1 MIELY
6 NSLTSQKETFVP
18 LKEGEVKMYACG
30 PTVYN
35 YFHIGNA
42 RPFIFFDVV
51 RRYLKYAGYQVT
63 FIQNFTDVDDKIIK
77 KAAEEGKE
85 PAQIAEQ
92 YIQEYFIDADALGIE
107 RADSYPRV
115 SENMDAIIS
124 LIQTLMDKGLAY
136 EKDGNVYYRVREFD
150 DYGKLSKRDIEELE
164 AGARIEISEEKE
176 DSLDFA
182 LWKKKK
188 DGEIYWESPFGQG
201 RPGWHIECSAMAQK
215 YLGDQIDIHGGGA
228 DLIFPHHENEIAQS
242 EGATGKQFAKYW
254 MHNGYININN
264 EKMSKSLGN
273 FFTVRDIAKEFDLEA
288 VRFFILNAHYRS
300 PINFSRELVESASSS
315 LQRIYNAKNHLDY
328 LLSQGLQA
336 DASEETSEE
345 VLKQLQQYQAQFCAA
360 MDNDF
365 NTADAIA
372 AIFELVRFI
381 NIHINESST
390 KGDVLSAKTMLDEL
404 TDVLGIA
411 CQSKQELLDED
422 IEKLIVM
429 RQEAR
434 KKRDFVLAD
443 KIRDELK
450 EKGILL
456 EDTKEG
462 VKWKKN

>member
-1 MIELY
+1 M
-6 NSLTSQKETFVP
+6 QK
-18 LKEGEVKMYACG
+18 
-30 PTVYN
+30 
-35 YFHIGNA
+35 
-42 RPFIFFDVV
+42 
-51 RRYLKYAGYQVT
+51 
-63 FIQNFTDVDDKIIK
+63 
-77 KAAEEGKE
+77 
-85 PAQIAEQ
+85 
-92 YIQEYFIDADALGIE
+92 
-107 RADSYPRV
+107 
-115 SENMDAIIS
+115 S
-124 LIQTLMDKGLAY
+124 LIW
-136 EKDGNVYYRVREFD
+136 
-150 DYGKLSKRDIEELE
+150 KRCV
-164 AGARIEISEEKE
+164 
-176 DSLDFA
+176 F
-182 LWKKKK
+182 
-188 DGEIYWESPFGQG
+188 
-201 RPGWHIECSAMAQK
+201 
-215 YLGDQIDIHGGGA
+215 
-228 DLIFPHHENEIAQS
+228 
-242 EGATGKQFAKYW
+242 
-254 MHNGYININN
+254 
-264 EKMSKSLGN
+264 
-273 FFTVRDIAKEFDLEA
+273 V
-288 VRFFILNAHYRS
+288 LNAHYRS

-381 NIHINESST
+381 NIHIHESST
-390 KGDVLSAKTMLDEL
+390 RGDVLGAKTMLDEL

-422 IEKLIVM
+422 IEKLIAM

-434 KKRDFVLAD
+434 KKKDFVLAD